1 MRRRELLYFTA
12 SASAFFFAR
21 PARALESVKFEL
33 SPFTLGVAS
42 GYPRP
47 DGFSLWTRLAPK
59 PLSPRGG
66 LPFDLHREVIAVRW
80 EVSESDNFSKIAA
93 SGTAFAEPEWAHS
106 IHVDVFGLK
115 PARRYFYR
123 FRAGDAMS
131 STGRTLTAPAATA
144 TVDQMR
150 IALASCSHYEQG
162 YFANYRAMADDDCD
176 LILHVGDYIYESSWG
191 ENRVRSHGDPE
202 PMTLE
207 DYRIR
212 HALYRTDADLQL
224 AHAACPWLLT
234 WDDHEVDNDYA
245 KNLSE
250 DNDLLELFKARRAA
264 AYQAYYEHMP
274 LPRSMVPMGS
284 YMRIYNRLQY
294 GSLADFFV
302 LDDRQYR
309 SAHPCPPAG
318 ERGSTNVDERCTDR
332 FDESLTLLGAQQES
346 WLAAKL
352 SQSTCQWNLMV
363 QQTLMVQKDS
373 KVGKGVEVN
382 TDGWDG
388 YPAARARLIKQ
399 LANKQNP
406 IVLGGD
412 VHCHYVANVL
422 EDQNPNGKI
431 IASEFCGTSITSQ
444 AWPNDKIQ
452 AELADNPHILLG
464 NSAHRGYVRLDINQ
478 KQAQADLR
486 IAADVRTLDSEISTL
501 ASFIVEPG
509 RPGPVKA

>member
-1 MRRRELLYFTA
+1 MRRRELCFYTAAA
-12 SASAFFFAR
+12 SALFFAR
-21 PARALESVKFEL
+21 PARAIEKVKFDVN
-33 SPFTLGVAS
+33 PFALGVAS

-47 DGFSLWTRLAPK
+47 DGFSLWTRLAPR
-59 PLSPRGG
+59 PLQPRGG
-66 LPFDLHREVIAVRW
+66 LAYEVFREVIAVHW
-80 EVSESDNFSKIAA
+80 EVAESESFRKIVSKGVAY
-93 SGTAFAEPEWAHS
+93 AEPEWAHS
-106 IHVDVFGLK
+106 IHVDVFGLN

-123 FRAGDAMS
+123 FKAGDAIS
-131 STGRTLTAPAATA
+131 AIGRTRTAPSAMAP
-144 TVDQMR
+144 VEQMR

-162 YFANYRAMADDDCD
+162 YFANYRAMAEDDCD

-191 ENRVRSHGDPE
+191 QDRVRSHVAPE

-212 HALYRTDADLQL
+212 HALYRTDVDLQN
-224 AHAACPWLLT
+224 AHASCPWLLT

-250 DNDLLELFKARRAA
+250 DNDVLALFKARRAA

-274 LPRSMVPMGS
+274 LPRAMVPMGS
-284 YMRIYNRLQY
+284 YMRIYNRVQY
-294 GSLADFFV
+294 GALADFFV

-309 SAHPCPPAG
+309 SAHPCPSAG
-318 ERGSTNVDERCTDR
+318 ERGSNNVDEACTTR
-332 FDESLTLLGAQQES
+332 FDEGLTLLGAEQES

-352 SQSTCQWNLMV
+352 AQSTCQWNMLV

-373 KVGKGVEVN
+373 KVGAGLEVN

-399 LANKQNP
+399 LSHKSNP

-422 EDQNPNGKI
+422 EDKDPNGKI
-431 IASEFCGTSITSQ
+431 VASEFCGTSLTSQ
-444 AWPNDKIQ
+444 AWPNEKIQ

-464 NSAHRGYVRLDINQ
+464 NSAHRGYVRLDLNQ
-478 KQAQADLR
+478 KHASADLR
-486 IAADVRTLDSEISTL
+486 IAADVRQVDTKISTL
-501 ASFIVEPG
+501 ASFIVESG
-509 RPGPVKA
+509 KPGPVKA